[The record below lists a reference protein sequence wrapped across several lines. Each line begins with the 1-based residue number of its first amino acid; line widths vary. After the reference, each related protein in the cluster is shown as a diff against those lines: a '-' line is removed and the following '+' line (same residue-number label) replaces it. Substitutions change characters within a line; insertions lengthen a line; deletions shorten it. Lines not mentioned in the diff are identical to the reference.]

1 MEAKHLSTDE
11 LESGLPQIKQSPKES
26 GELQLIARRPAIGER
41 DLIDEGELDTD
52 EGLVGD
58 NWATRGQQSDPPR
71 EPKLL
76 AQLTLMN
83 ARAAQLVS
91 GSKERWPLAG
101 DQLYVDF
108 DIGRDNLPIG
118 SKVRIGDDAI
128 VEVTEEPHPGCKKFV
143 ERFGMDAMEF
153 VNSDEGKQMCLRGI
167 NTRIV
172 QSGMIRVGDKITK
185 S

>member
-83 ARAAQLVS
+83 ARAAQLV
-91 GSKERWPLAG
+91 
-101 DQLYVDF
+101 
-108 DIGRDNLPIG
+108 
-118 SKVRIGDDAI
+118 
-128 VEVTEEPHPGCKKFV
+128 
-143 ERFGMDAMEF
+143 
-153 VNSDEGKQMCLRGI
+153 
-167 NTRIV
+167 
-172 QSGMIRVGDKITK
+172 
-185 S
+185 